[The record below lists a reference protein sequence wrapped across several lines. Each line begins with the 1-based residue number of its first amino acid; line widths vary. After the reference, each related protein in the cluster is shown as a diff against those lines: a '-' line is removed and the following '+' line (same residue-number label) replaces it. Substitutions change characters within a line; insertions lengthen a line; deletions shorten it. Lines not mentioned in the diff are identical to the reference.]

1 MPIPGPTDELH
12 VNEEIRS
19 AQVRLIDAAGEQV
32 GVVDTSE
39 AMTMAREAGMDL
51 VEVAPE
57 AEPPVCRI
65 IDYGKHK
72 YRKKK
77 KTHQSHVKQHVSQL
91 KALRLS
97 PTTEEHDLQV
107 KLRKAREF
115 LDRRDRVVF
124 NVMFRGRQML
134 HRERGDALMVRIQQD
149 LEPIAKI
156 ESPPRMEGRR
166 LWMVVSPK
174 H

>member
-1 MPIPGPTDELH
+1 MPS
-12 VNEEIRS
+12 VVKKRRKKIR
-19 AQVRLIDAAGEQV
+19 
-32 GVVDTSE
+32 
-39 AMTMAREAGMDL
+39 
-51 VEVAPE
+51 
-57 AEPPVCRI
+57 
-65 IDYGKHK
+65 KHK

-77 KTHQSHVKQHVSQL
+77 KSHQSHVKQRATQL

-97 PTTEEHDLQV
+97 PVTEEHDLQV

-115 LDRRDRVVF
+115 LERRDRVVF

-134 HRERGDALMVRIQQD
+134 HREMGQELMQRIQKD
-149 LEPIAKI
+149 LEPIAKV

-166 LWMVVSPK
+166 LWMVVGPK

>member
-1 MPIPGPTDELH
+1 VP
-12 VNEEIRS
+12 
-19 AQVRLIDAAGEQV
+19 QVRLISETGEQV
-32 GVVDTSE
+32 GVITRDE
-39 AMTMAREAGMDL
+39 AMTMAREVGMDL

-65 IDYGKHK
+65 MDYGKHK

-91 KALRLS
+91 KALRLG

-115 LDRRDRVVF
+115 LARRDRVVF
-124 NVMFRGRQML
+124 NIMFRGRQML
-134 HRERGDALMVRIQQD
+134 HREQGDALMTRIQQE
-149 LEPIAKI
+149 LEPIVKI